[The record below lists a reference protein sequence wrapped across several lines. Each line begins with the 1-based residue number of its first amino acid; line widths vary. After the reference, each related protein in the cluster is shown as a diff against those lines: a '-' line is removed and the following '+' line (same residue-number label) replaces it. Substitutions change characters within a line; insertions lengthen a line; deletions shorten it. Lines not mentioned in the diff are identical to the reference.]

1 MRRYFSRGIAT
12 DSVNVA
18 NQFAEAGDVQ
28 KVRELLEPLLTGG
41 AKPFLYNIVLKA
53 YANAADL
60 LGAEAWYRRML
71 SSKVSPNV
79 KTFGKLCKSAAKA
92 REPLSA
98 ERWFFRAAERLPV
111 SSVQLGT
118 LLDACKEDPQRGE
131 SWLRRKELLNLDLP
145 KSSEASK
152 SAAYGASVAAWAKAG
167 DLRSAE
173 MAFHR
178 AVREGGVS
186 SRLWAILLD
195 AYSKSS
201 ATEKAAE
208 WFQAGIEMQ
217 LKPCA
222 VSYTSVMDAFART
235 RDSPAAEKWM
245 LALIRDGIRLENPPC
260 VVLLGSW
267 AKMAEVERV
276 QAWMGRMQAA
286 KVQLDIMA
294 HTALISACAAAGDA
308 EKAEAVLQELCTAGL
323 EPDVVP
329 HTAVVQAHLRSHHPE
344 RLARACNAMERMIG
358 DGIAP
363 NALSFGL
370 LIGGFA
376 SEGHT
381 AEAEDW
387 YARMRWNL
395 RDADLV
401 AHNAVINAA
410 ARAGDAVRAQLWWER
425 LEACELLADATS
437 MNTLMDAVVRAA
449 PEEALVCY
457 QSLKGRS
464 RRDMAW
470 PTEVTFAILM
480 RPFALG
486 GDLKSVD
493 RLWQQMV
500 SDGIRPQPCN
510 LWAVLSACA
519 NSNPML
525 PDTAVQRYQD
535 WVQQGGST
543 DRHVVS
549 ALRAAL
555 GETKLKKTKIDRL
568 PGAAVGAPLGLYSPS
583 GVGILI

>member
-12 DSVNVA
+12 DRVNVA

-41 AKPFLYNIVLKA
+41 SKPFLFNIVLKS

-92 REPLSA
+92 RQPLSA
-98 ERWFFRAAERLPV
+98 ERWFFRAAERSPV

-131 SWLRRKELLNLDLP
+131 CWLRRKEQLNLDLSLP
-145 KSSEASK
+145 ESTSISP
-152 SAAYGASVAAWAKAG
+152 AAYGASVAAWAKAG

-178 AVREGGVS
+178 AVREGGGAVTS
-186 SRLWAILLD
+186 QLWATLLD
-195 AYSKSS
+195 AYSKSG
-201 ATEKAAE
+201 ATAKAAE
-208 WFQAGIEMQ
+208 WFQAGLDMQ

-222 VSYTSVMDAFART
+222 VSYTSLMDAFART

-245 LALIRDGIRLENPPC
+245 LALIRDGIRLENPSC

-276 QAWMGRMQAA
+276 EAWMGRMQAA
-286 KVQLDIMA
+286 KVHLDIMA
-294 HTALISACAAAGDA
+294 RTALISACAAAGDA

-323 EPDVVP
+323 RPDVVP
-329 HTAVVQAHLRSHHPE
+329 HTAVVQAHLKSHHPE
-344 RLARACNAMERMIG
+344 RLARACNAMERMMS
-358 DGIAP
+358 DGNAP

-376 SEGHT
+376 SEGQT

-395 RDADLV
+395 RSADLV

-410 ARAGDAVRAQLWWER
+410 ARA
-425 LEACELLADATS
+425 
-437 MNTLMDAVVRAA
+437 
-449 PEEALVCY
+449 
-457 QSLKGRS
+457 
-464 RRDMAW
+464 
-470 PTEVTFAILM
+470 
-480 RPFALG
+480 
-486 GDLKSVD
+486 
-493 RLWQQMV
+493 
-500 SDGIRPQPCN
+500 SD
-510 LWAVLSACA
+510 S
-519 NSNPML
+519 
-525 PDTAVQRYQD
+525 
-535 WVQQGGST
+535 
-543 DRHVVS
+543 
-549 ALRAAL
+549 
-555 GETKLKKTKIDRL
+555 
-568 PGAAVGAPLGLYSPS
+568 GLCF
-583 GVGILI
+583 